1 MFWGHRFWWAASPE
15 YSGPEKCA
23 VGPWVTAER
32 LGESALR
39 VGLEFIVDQVAI
51 AVLGLDS
58 NQLQREI

>member
-1 MFWGHRFWWAASPE
+1 M
-15 YSGPEKCA
+15 
-23 VGPWVTAER
+23 AER
-32 LGESALR
+32 LGESALC